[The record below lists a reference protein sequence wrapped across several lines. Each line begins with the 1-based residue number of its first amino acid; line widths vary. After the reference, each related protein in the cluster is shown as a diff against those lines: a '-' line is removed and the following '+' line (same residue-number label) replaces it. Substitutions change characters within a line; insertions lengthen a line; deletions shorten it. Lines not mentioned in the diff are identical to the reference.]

1 LFTVVP
7 PIPTTYE
14 PLHVCYPS
22 SPGVVNASESA
33 FEWPAPPS
41 TVYAPTEYDD
51 EEHPDMAQFLYSL
64 NEAGLPTR
72 LLSFDKFRTTG
83 LQRSLDEGLT
93 GRFVTADRL
102 GLVLKGLGNLE
113 AFGATE

>member
-1 LFTVVP
+1 MVA
-7 PIPTTYE
+7 
-14 PLHVCYPS
+14 
-22 SPGVVNASESA
+22 NASESA
-33 FEWPAPPS
+33 FDWPAPPPS
-41 TVYAPTEYDD
+41 TVAPTEFDE
-51 EEHPDMAQFLYSL
+51 EEHPDMAQFFYSL

-83 LQRSLDEGLT
+83 LQRSLEEGLT